1 MVQIGHI
8 STGELW
14 NVNKKRL
21 LRYMRKFLPFLAV
34 KETDKCIDM
43 GETNPKME
51 YIKNELRINVTQ
63 VSDIDFNFGTLDK
76 YYGSADVVFALEVLE
91 HVQNPLWFMRE
102 MKRCL
107 KNNGSIYVT
116 LPSNPKWLW
125 VDGHYFEIPR
135 KHFEKWIVEPL
146 GLRIVRHKKITNRN
160 IWRGLLIG
168 YRPLMRVLRG
178 HAHWKSLVREILYFK
193 FDVYEIKRKD

>member
-43 GETNPKME
+43 GEANPKME